1 VGDFINSLTTLDP
14 AWMYAGI
21 FLAAYIE
28 NIFPPVPSDVAVVLA
43 GALAAMER
51 GHFILA
57 LFAGVTGST
66 LGFMTMYFVGRWFGT
81 RVLDTGKIRFVSSE
95 SIQRM
100 DAWFGKYGYWLIAG
114 NRFLAGTRAIISFF
128 AGLSKLDAKM
138 TAVLSCISS
147 ILWYGILMYIGYA
160 LGDRWEDIKDVLTS
174 YSETVTIAV
183 TVLLLLLIG
192 RLIYNRN
199 KAKKADA

>member
-1 VGDFINSLTTLDP
+1 
-14 AWMYAGI
+14 
-21 FLAAYIE
+21 
-28 NIFPPVPSDVAVVLA
+28 
-43 GALAAMER
+43 
-51 GHFILA
+51 
-57 LFAGVTGST
+57 
-66 LGFMTMYFVGRWFGT
+66 MYFVGRWFGT